1 MDLADLIK
9 GEAKKLI
16 RESLEWLQNKEW
28 GTEWD
33 VCIRGLLEFKKR
45 HDFPIEGKRMKTQS
59 RPDEYKQWMK
69 SGRKIVDVLI
79 SGTFAGEWWS
89 WWRSVKEGDGDSG
102 EEIDWK
108 G

>member
-9 GEAKKLI
+9 GEAKKSI
-16 RESLEWLQNKEW
+16 RESLEWLRNKEW

-33 VCIRGLLEFKKR
+33 VCIRGLLEFEKR

-79 SGTFAGEWWS
+79 SGTFA
-89 WWRSVKEGDGDSG
+89 
-102 EEIDWK
+102 
-108 G
+108 